1 MILIALVVI
10 VVILN
15 VTFIVY
21 DLASFIR
28 LLFVRYGMKVKQ
40 NLRLLKKVSD
50 KKPTNNDSVKKKTKE
65 AKVSSDKPCQLMQVM
80 PE

>member
-50 KKPTNNDSVKKKTKE
+50 KKPTNNDSVKKTKE
-65 AKVSSDKPCQLMQVM
+65 AKVSTDKPCQLMQVM

>member
-15 VTFIVY
+15 VIFIVY

-28 LLFVRYGMKVKQ
+28 LLFYRYGMKIKQ
-40 NLRLLKKVSD
+40 NLRSMRKVVD
-50 KKPTNNDSVKKKTKE
+50 KKPKKLVK
-65 AKVSSDKPCQLMQVM
+65 
-80 PE
+80 

>member
-50 KKPTNNDSVKKKTKE
+50 NKPSNNDSVKKTKE